1 MLEVT
6 SYDSELQQEGL
17 VKGILT
23 TDWGLYT
30 VENSAQ
36 TKTK

>member
-1 MLEVT
+1 MLQVA
-6 SYDSELQQEGL
+6 SYELQQEGL

-23 TDWGLYT
+23 TDWSSYT
-30 VENSAQ
+30 VQNSAQ